1 MRHTQPSAMVVKPSA
16 LSPQPSVLIMN
27 SSAVNLPSLN
37 EQRLSAAA
45 REFGLRLVVLFG
57 SHARGRPQPGP
68 ESDVDVAVH
77 GCPRDKYWECYKA
90 IGEAF
95 GRVELD
101 LVRLEDADPLFR
113 YEIMQSGILLEGDSD
128 LFCEYRAYAYRDFID
143 SADLFAL
150 EQTLFRKKMAR
161 LRKQLHDSP

>member
-1 MRHTQPSAMVVKPSA
+1 MQSSAVSVPS
-16 LSPQPSVLIMN
+16 LSPQ
-27 SSAVNLPSLN
+27 
-37 EQRLSAAA
+37 RLSIAA
-45 REFGLRLVVLFG
+45 REFRLRLVVLFG
-57 SHARGRPQPGP
+57 SHARGRPEPGP
-68 ESDVDVAVH
+68 ESDVDVGVY

-90 IGEAF
+90 IDKAF

-113 YEIMQSGILLEGDSD
+113 YEIMQSGILLEGDPEF
-128 LFCEYRAYAYRDFID
+128 FCEYRAYAYKDFID

-150 EQTLFRKKMAR
+150 EETLFRKKMAR

>member
-1 MRHTQPSAMVVKPSA
+1 M
-16 LSPQPSVLIMN
+16 
-27 SSAVNLPSLN
+27 LPLDQ
-37 EQRLSAAA
+37 QRLSSAA

-57 SHARGRPQPGP
+57 SHARGRPEPGP

-77 GCPRDKYWECYKA
+77 GCPSKKYWECYRA
-90 IGEAF
+90 IQGAL
-95 GRVELD
+95 GQVELD

-113 YEIMQSGILLEGDSD
+113 YEIMQSAILLEGDPD
-128 LFCEYRAYAYRDFID
+128 LFCEYRAYAYKDFID
-143 SADLFAL
+143 SADLFTL